1 MIIFLT
7 TSDHSYTLQSLAD
20 GGFGFPV
27 PDIEID
33 TYERVMPQTE
43 VAAATYVFTD
53 LERLTPAET
62 RAASCLYQA
71 LRQAGLRV
79 LNNPARV
86 KLRVEFL
93 REMHRLGINP
103 FRAYRADDCPRPDRF
118 PVFIRSENDHL
129 KSGSDLIGDQRG
141 LEAALARLQSDGMP
155 LRGML
160 VIEFCASPYA
170 EGIWHKWGTLRA
182 AASFSLDHI
191 AVDDNWLVKTGQWD
205 MLAENIVADEYDAV
219 LSNRFADATR
229 RAFDIAGIEFG
240 RADHGL
246 HDGKPV
252 FYEINTNPFVGHYVR
267 DSKPLRAE
275 TQILVRTRFA
285 AALEQ
290 IDCSERGR
298 ISLPPTDDLESY
310 RLAGP
315 GSAITR
321 RP

>member
-7 TSDHSYTLQSLAD
+7 TSDHSYTLRSLAD
-20 GGFGFPV
+20 GTFGFPV
-27 PDIEID
+27 PDIEVD
-33 TYERVMPQTE
+33 TYERVILQAE
-43 VAAATYVFTD
+43 VAKATYVFTD

-62 RAASCLYQA
+62 QAASCLYQA
-71 LRQAGLRV
+71 LRDAGLRV

-93 REMHRLGINP
+93 REMHRHGINP
-103 FRAYRADDCPRPDRF
+103 FRAYRADDFPRPDRF

-129 KSGSDLIGDQRG
+129 KSGSALIEDQRA
-141 LEAALARLQSDGMP
+141 LEAALARLQSDGVP

-170 EGIWHKWGTLRA
+170 DGIWHKWGTLRA
-182 AASFSLDHI
+182 ASNLSLDHI

-205 MLAENIVADEYDAV
+205 MLAEDIVADEYEAV
-219 LSNRFADATR
+219 LSNRFSDAAR
-229 RAFDIAGIEFG
+229 RAFDIACIEFG

-246 HDGKPV
+246 HEGKPV

-275 TQILVRTRFA
+275 TQVLARTRFA

-290 IDCSERGR
+290 IDCAEHGM
-298 ISLPPTDDLESY
+298 IELQPGGDLETY
-310 RLAGP
+310 RRTGL